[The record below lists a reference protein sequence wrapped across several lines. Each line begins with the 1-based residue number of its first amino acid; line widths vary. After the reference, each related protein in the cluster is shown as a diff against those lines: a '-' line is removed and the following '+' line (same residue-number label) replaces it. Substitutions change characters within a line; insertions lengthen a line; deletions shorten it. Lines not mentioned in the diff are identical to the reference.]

1 MNCSV
6 HNKPIRGKV
15 HFWNHRPM
23 CANCYRHHCANI
35 HLVRR
40 RILGRPARSP
50 YHTPHNRTHQ
60 RRTLLDR
67 LLRWF

>member
-23 CANCYRHHCANI
+23 CANCYRHHCVHV
-35 HLVRR
+35 HLVRKPGSR
-40 RILGRPARSP
+40 RPTRSP
-50 YHTPHNRTHQ
+50 YHNPYNNNHPK
-60 RRTLLDR
+60 RTLLDR

>member
-15 HFWNHRPM
+15 HFWNNRPM
-23 CANCYRHHCANI
+23 CTNCYRHHCVNI
-35 HLVRR
+35 RLVRKP
-40 RILGRPARSP
+40 RPSSPTRSP
-50 YHTPHNRTHQ
+50 YRNHRGN
-60 RRTLLDR
+60 TLLDR